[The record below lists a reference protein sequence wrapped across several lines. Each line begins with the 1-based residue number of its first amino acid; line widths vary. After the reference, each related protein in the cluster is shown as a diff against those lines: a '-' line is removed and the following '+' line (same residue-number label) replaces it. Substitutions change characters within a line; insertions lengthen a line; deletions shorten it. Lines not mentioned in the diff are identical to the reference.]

1 MHPGPDCLTQII
13 LSIEC
18 KTWQV
23 MFNEARMQK
32 LKVVKDQRPNLLRTP
47 SIASSYDI

>member
-18 KTWQV
+18 KTRQV

-32 LKVVKDQRPNLLRTP
+32 LKVVKD
-47 SIASSYDI
+47 